1 MTTPKRD
8 PALVLAESRLR
19 IRTYLLSTAASS
31 AACDRASVHSSTSLW
46 MHVLAEVV
54 AMAQKGAPARSF
66 ADWWTRFPLGPTLA
80 AALSSAVSTWVPI
93 AKRHPVRLVLCAAAA
108 GAAIAWLRPWRW
120 VTAAAAA
127 TTLAVAVD
135 LLTQAQSKD
144 NAWSTFMDFVL
155 QQKGPSRP

>member
-1 MTTPKRD
+1 MNIPNPD
-8 PALVLAESRLR
+8 PVASLVASRVR
-19 IRTYLLSTAASS
+19 IRAHLVSTAALS
-31 AACDRASVHSSTSLW
+31 AAYGKTSAQRNTSLW

-54 AMAQKGAPARSF
+54 TMAQKGAPARSF

-80 AALSSAVSTWVPI
+80 AALSTAMSTWVPI
-93 AKRHPVRLVLCAAAA
+93 AKRHPVRVVLCAAVT
-108 GAAIAWLRPWRW
+108 GAAIAWIRPWRW
-120 VTAAAAA
+120 MTAAAAA

-155 QQKGPSRP
+155 QKKGPSRP

>member
-8 PALVLAESRLR
+8 PALVLAENRLR
-19 IRTYLLSTAASS
+19 IRAHFLATVASS
-31 AACDRASVHSSTSLW
+31 AAFDRTSAHSGASLW
-46 MHVLAEVV
+46 MLVLAEVV

-66 ADWWTRFPLGPTLA
+66 ADWCTRFPLGPTLA
-80 AALSSAVSTWVPI
+80 AALSIAVGTWVPI
-93 AKRHPVRLVLCAAAA
+93 ARRHPVRLVLCAAAA
-108 GAAIAWLRPWRW
+108 GAAIAWIRPWRW

-155 QQKGPSRP
+155 QKKGPSRP